1 MLAAWLYRLKFQ
13 KVICLIS
20 CILLESPP
28 ISASF
33 ARQIIPSLKL
43 TAGPPEKLMVGRT
56 RQNPFLLVWALGP
69 PFFSVSVSG
78 GKKSLLDPIP
88 TTANGAST
96 LAKSSAGSA
105 GPPVKVSPVM
115 GSSASQKTSWMDD
128 TPWEKDGSVREVHPP
143 PPEVEQLAPLQNDGL
158 KTFLFFWEGLFSG
171 AMLDFGGVHENLP
184 FLFILVQRK
193 LDHHLSFV
201 VDDCGKKDSELF
213 SLQRLLAWHRKNIGI
228 KT

>member
-1 MLAAWLYRLKFQ
+1 
-13 KVICLIS
+13 
-20 CILLESPP
+20 
-28 ISASF
+28 
-33 ARQIIPSLKL
+33 
-43 TAGPPEKLMVGRT
+43 MVGRT

-115 GSSASQKTSWMDD
+115 GSSASQKTSWMAPHGKKMDQY
-128 TPWEKDGSVREVHPP
+128 TPP
-143 PPEVEQLAPLQNDGL
+143 PPEVEQLAPLQNDAL

-201 VDDCGKKDSELF
+201 VDDGGKKDSELV
-213 SLQRLLAWHRKNIGI
+213 SLQCLLA
-228 KT
+228 